1 MRQTA
6 GEAFET
12 FRFLFRPTPN
22 GVRFPQRTLNPFV
35 HSKQRWSNV
44 FVRPRIVVIL
54 QVQLPCII
62 TTSQFGSDR
71 RAKQLRWYYS
81 ESFGRMSKL
90 ARERNSFD
98 RGGGR
103 RTEVVRCKSQYRG
116 GGARFRDHTNG
127 GGRNDHLIRHGRRPI
142 RRQRRRPDRP
152 TELNSCRI
160 TMAKGG
166 AISVVQFV
174 HRTVKSRRV
183 ER

>member
-71 RAKQLRWYYS
+71 RAKQLRWYNS

-98 RGGGR
+98 RGGR
-103 RTEVVRCKSQYRG
+103 RTEAVRCRVSNAAAGPDSAITR
-116 GGARFRDHTNG
+116 RD
-127 GGRNDHLIRHGRRPI
+127 GRNDHLIRHGRRPI

-174 HRTVKSRRV
+174 HRTVKSRRRV

>member
-1 MRQTA
+1 MKHFVFSSAR
-6 GEAFET
+6 
-12 FRFLFRPTPN
+12 LPTGFVFPN
-22 GVRFPQRTLNPFV
+22 EPLNPFV

-98 RGGGR
+98 RGGR
-103 RTEVVRCKSQYRG
+103 RTEAVRCKSQYRG